1 MQLHARSALGFVVLS
16 LASLLGRPAAATTYQ
31 AIADAALADQAAVVI
46 EARIAGVDPAP
57 LAGTIATDYLV
68 EVERVLKGDVPGSTV
83 VVRVAGGVDPASG
96 VGLKIWGSPELAA
109 GERAILFLLPASD
122 GAYRILHMMLG
133 AFHRRTLDGVS
144 LALRD
149 LSEAHEIGA
158 ASPAAEGRDAVR
170 DYEGFARWIAD
181 RAAAPS
187 PPQAA
192 DAPATYVRGVA
203 RDLLSTL
210 PEKYALTLSGGSP
223 IRWFRFDQGASTE
236 WRVNSTGEPG
246 LGLDASIAAFQQ
258 ALAAWSS
265 NPGTNIKYVYVGTTQ
280 ATGGIFTSDGINAI
294 DFNDP
299 GSPDPAHSIA
309 GTYVCGVGGVV
320 AAGGPF
326 FYVATQ
332 TWKGKAYHE
341 AIEGDVVTND
351 GAGCLLS
358 NPVMAAQVFA
368 HELGHTLG
376 LAHSLDPDA
385 LMFAKAH
392 NDGRGAR
399 LSIDDRNAVSQL
411 YGDGSVIPPPPPPA
425 VLLAPAK
432 LIVRATS
439 NTAVSL
445 RWTDRAVGETGYV
458 VEMRRNQKGTVF
470 QTVATL
476 PAGANAAAV
485 TGLRAATAYL
495 FRVRAT
501 AGAVFSPY
509 SPAVGVATPR

>member
-1 MQLHARSALGFVVLS
+1 MQLHARIALGFLALALTLS
-16 LASLLGRPAAATTYQ
+16 FGRPAAATTYQ
-31 AIADAALADQAAVVI
+31 QMADAVLTDQAAVVI
-46 EARIAGVDPAP
+46 EARVASVDPAP

-83 VVRVAGGVDPASG
+83 VVRVAGGIDPPSG
-96 VGLKIWGSPELAA
+96 LGLKIWGSPELAA
-109 GERAILFLLPASD
+109 GERAILFLLPAPD

-133 AFHRRTLDGVS
+133 AFHRRTLSGVP

-170 DYEGFARWIAD
+170 DFEGFARWIAD
-181 RAAAPS
+181 RAARIDS
-187 PPQAA
+187 
-192 DAPATYVRGVA
+192 PATYVRGA
-203 RDLLSTL
+203 AKDLLATL
-210 PEKYALTLSGGSP
+210 PEKYALTLSGGTP
-223 IRWFRFDQGASTE
+223 IRWFRFDQGASVE

-246 LGLDASIAAFQQ
+246 LGLDGSIAAFQQ

-265 NPGTNIKYVYVGTTQ
+265 NPGTNIRYVYVGTTQ

-294 DFNDP
+294 DFDDP
-299 GSPDPAHSIA
+299 GRPDPTHSIP
-309 GTYVCGVGGVV
+309 GSYVCGGGGVV

-326 FYVATQ
+326 FYVATR

-341 AIEGDVVTND
+341 AIEGNVVTND
-351 GAGCLLS
+351 GAGCLLR
-358 NPVMAAQVFA
+358 NPSLAAQVFA
-368 HELGHTLG
+368 HELGHSLG

-399 LSIDDRNAVSQL
+399 LSSDDRNAVSQL
-411 YGDGSVIPPPPPPA
+411 YGDGSVIPPPPPPPT
-425 VLLAPAK
+425 LLAPNR
-432 LIVRATS
+432 LTVRATAS
-439 NTAVSL
+439 TAVSL
-445 RWTDRAVGETGYV
+445 RWVDRAVGETAYV
-458 VEMRRNQKGTVF
+458 VEMRRNQKGVVF
-470 QTVATL
+470 QPVATL
-476 PAGANAAAV
+476 PAGATTAMV
-485 TGLRAATAYL
+485 TGLRAGTAYV

-509 SPAVGVATPR
+509 SPAVGAATPR